1 MTRTLLRAAT
11 ALAFAA
17 LLVGPS
23 AQAYAPGA
31 ASGSPGMHQ
40 ARPGSAHTTN
50 EWLMMGRNCAASVT
64 AG

>member
-1 MTRTLLRAAT
+1 MTRTLLRAGA
-11 ALAFAA
+11 ALAFAV

-23 AQAYAPGA
+23 AQAHAPGA
-31 ASGSPGMHQ
+31 ETGSQGVHH
-40 ARPGSAHTTN
+40 ARPGSPHTTN

>member
-1 MTRTLLRAAT
+1 MTRTLLRAAA
-11 ALAFAA
+11 ALAFAV

-23 AQAYAPGA
+23 AQAHAPGA
-31 ASGSPGMHQ
+31 ATGSSGMRH

-50 EWLMMGRNCAASVT
+50 EWLKMGRDCAASVT